1 VVVRAAREHA
11 GLRMTNLKDN
21 LGTDGTFPGF
31 LDKELGTVPSVPGC
45 PKVLSSAH
53 CETRVLRSNKGDVQ

>member
-1 VVVRAAREHA
+1 VVVRAARERA

-31 LDKELGTVPSVPGC
+31 LDKELGTVPPVPGF

-53 CETRVLRSNKGDVQ
+53 C

>member
-1 VVVRAAREHA
+1 V
-11 GLRMTNLKDN
+11 GD

-31 LDKELGTVPSVPGC
+31 LDRELGTVPPVPGF

-53 CETRVLRSNKGDVQ
+53 CETRVLRSNKGDIQ

>member
-11 GLRMTNLKDN
+11 GLRMTNLTGN
-21 LGTDGTFPGF
+21 LGTGGTFSDF
-31 LDKELGTVPSVPGC
+31 LGKELGTVLPVPGF

-53 CETRVLRSNKGDVQ
+53 CKTRVLRSNKGDLQ